1 MGITDTEGI
10 INLED
15 VIKKALVGLD
25 GEISFDAVYLFGSYL
40 EGKTHKWSDVDLAV
54 YTDAVVGLKMQECAR
69 LWSRLQ
75 IAVGDWPI
83 ELHLYPTSE
92 LENPDPRTFP
102 GWVALNGKRVG

>member
-1 MGITDTEGI
+1 MGKELFNIDEI
-10 INLED
+10 IDN
-15 VIKKALVGLD
+15 ALNDLGE
-25 GEISFDAVYLFGSYL
+25 EISFDAVYLFGSYL
-40 EGKTHKWSDVDLAV
+40 DGSPHESSDVDLAV
-54 YTDAVVGLKMQECAR
+54 YTDAVNGLRIQERAR

>member
-1 MGITDTEGI
+1 MGKGLYRIDK
-10 INLED
+10 
-15 VIKKALVGLD
+15 VIEKAIKDIGA
-25 GEISFDAVYLFGSYL
+25 EISFNAVYLFGSYL
-40 EGKTHKWSDVDLAV
+40 DGKPHKWSDVDLAV
-54 YTDAVVGLKMQECAR
+54 YTDAIVGLTDRERAR

-83 ELHLYPTSE
+83 ELHLYETSE